1 MTRHETMPEVIY
13 QRQLQISA
21 NRDNLSS
28 TDSSEVKELDKER
41 KDEPPESDPEND
53 DEDLEYD
60 SSTDEDEELAGGNSR
75 SEFDR
80 RSIFLVGAITRF
92 GRKVRINHR
101 HLM

>member
-21 NRDNLSS
+21 NRDNLSL

-41 KDEPPESDPEND
+41 KDETPESDSEND

-60 SSTDEDEELAGGNSR
+60 SSTGEDEELAV
-75 SEFDR
+75 
-80 RSIFLVGAITRF
+80 VGARTRF

>member
-28 TDSSEVKELDKER
+28 TDSPEVKELDK
-41 KDEPPESDPEND
+41 ND

-80 RSIFLVGAITRF
+80 RSVFLVGARTRF
-92 GRKVRINHR
+92 GRKIRINHR

>member
-28 TDSSEVKELDKER
+28 TDSSEVKELDK
-41 KDEPPESDPEND
+41 ND

-80 RSIFLVGAITRF
+80 RSIFLVGARTRF

>member
-21 NRDNLSS
+21 NRDNLSL

-41 KDEPPESDPEND
+41 KDETPESDPEND
-53 DEDLEYD
+53 DEDLEYN
-60 SSTDEDEELAGGNSR
+60 SSTGEDEELAV
-75 SEFDR
+75 
-80 RSIFLVGAITRF
+80 VGARTRF

>member
-21 NRDNLSS
+21 NRDNLSL

-41 KDEPPESDPEND
+41 KDETPESDPEND

-60 SSTDEDEELAGGNSR
+60 SSTGEDEELAV
-75 SEFDR
+75 
-80 RSIFLVGAITRF
+80 VGARTLF

>member
-28 TDSSEVKELDKER
+28 TDSPEVKELDK
-41 KDEPPESDPEND
+41 ND

-80 RSIFLVGAITRF
+80 RSIFLVGARTRF

>member
-1 MTRHETMPEVIY
+1 MPEVIY

-21 NRDNLSS
+21 NRDNLSL

-41 KDEPPESDPEND
+41 KDETPESDPEND

-60 SSTDEDEELAGGNSR
+60 SSTDEDEELAV
-75 SEFDR
+75 
-80 RSIFLVGAITRF
+80 VGARTRF

>member
-1 MTRHETMPEVIY
+1 MPEVIY

-41 KDEPPESDPEND
+41 KDETPESDPEND

-80 RSIFLVGAITRF
+80 RSVFLVGARTRF
-92 GRKVRINHR
+92 GRKIRINHR

>member
-1 MTRHETMPEVIY
+1 MTRYETMPEVIY

-28 TDSSEVKELDKER
+28 TDSSEVKELDK
-41 KDEPPESDPEND
+41 ND

-80 RSIFLVGAITRF
+80 RSVFLVGARTRF
-92 GRKVRINHR
+92 GRKIRINHR

>member
-21 NRDNLSS
+21 NRDNLSL

-41 KDEPPESDPEND
+41 KDETPEGDPKND

-60 SSTDEDEELAGGNSR
+60 SSTGEDEELAV
-75 SEFDR
+75 
-80 RSIFLVGAITRF
+80 VGARTRF